1 MKIYV
6 FLAKILA
13 KFHVSGGGET
23 KEEGE
28 MSTAEIS
35 INFTKNWRNFGKKR
49 NFDDFLKKSP
59 PVGKFRRKIVLFCFI
74 SAIFRRFCEKRFVPL
89 TPKFE
94 RTR

>member
-28 MSTAEIS
+28 MSTAEIY
-35 INFTKNWRNFGKKR
+35 I
-49 NFDDFLKKSP
+49 KKSP
-59 PVGKFRRKIVLFCFI
+59 PVGKFRRKIVLFRFI
-74 SAIFRRFCEKRFVPL
+74 LAIFRRFCEKRFVPL
-89 TPKFE
+89 TPKSE